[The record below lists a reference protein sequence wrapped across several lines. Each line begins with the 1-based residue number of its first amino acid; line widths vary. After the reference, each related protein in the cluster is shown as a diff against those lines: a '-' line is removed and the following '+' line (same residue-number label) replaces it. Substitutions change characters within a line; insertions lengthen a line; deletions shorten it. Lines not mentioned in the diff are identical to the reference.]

1 LLFVEFGKECLHEIL
16 AEIIDISGRSL
27 MKQTFRPC
35 NSFSLN
41 VSGLNDGLYFLR
53 VKSGE
58 VVFQERFVVQ
68 IK

>member
-27 MKQTFRPC
+27 MKQTFKPC
-35 NSFSLN
+35 ISFSLK
-41 VSGLNDGLYFLR
+41 VSGLNDGFYFLR
-53 VKSGE
+53 AKSGE
-58 VVFQERFVVQ
+58 EAFQEKVVVR